1 MLPLGGRP
9 HDTPSP
15 ARSRSR
21 CRTAFPGERPIVASS
36 VVPARRVLVVEDD
49 MDTQQCYQMMLSH
62 EGYDVLV
69 AADGGT
75 GLEIALTELPDLVV
89 TDINL
94 PVLSGWEIAR
104 AMKARPD
111 ARAIPLIAISA
122 GDALLNRETAMALGF
137 ERYLEK
143 PCAPSRLLGEV
154 DETLGLSGTSREQGT
169 ASLAARPLPHRSSSG
184 APHQGKVSRGVR

>member
-1 MLPLGGRP
+1 M
-9 HDTPSP
+9 
-15 ARSRSR
+15 
-21 CRTAFPGERPIVASS
+21 VASS

-49 MDTQQCYQMMLSH
+49 LDTQQCYQMMLSH
-62 EGYDVLV
+62 EGYDVFV
-69 AADGGT
+69 ASDGGT

-104 AMKARPD
+104 ALKARPD

-122 GDALLNRETAMALGF
+122 GDAWQNRETAMALGF

-143 PCAPSRLLGEV
+143 PCTPSRLLGEV
-154 DETLGLSGTSREQGT
+154 AEALGLSGTSREPRA
-169 ASLAARPLPHRSSSG
+169 ASLAARPLPRRSSSG
-184 APHQGKVSRGVR
+184 SPPQQKASRGIR